1 MAKEGSVAP
10 KERINISYKPETG
23 GAQEDVELPLKML
36 VVSDFTLREDD
47 RLIEERKTISVD
59 KDNFNEVLKK
69 QNLAIDIAVP
79 NTLSENEDDDMGLSL
94 KFENIRDFE
103 PESIVK
109 QVPEL
114 NQLLELRNAL
124 VALKGPLGNAPAFR
138 KAIQNVLNDAD
149 SREKL
154 LKELGLDKENSGE

>member
-79 NTLSENEDDDMGLSL
+79 NTLSDNEDDDMGLSL

-103 PESIVK
+103 PESIVQ

-138 KAIQNVLNDAD
+138 KAIQNVLNDTE

-154 LKELGLDKENSGE
+154 LQELGLDKEHSGE